1 MRYSE
6 SDLPRTEDEINAEE
20 RLRHEN
26 HDRLRR
32 ENEDLRRQLQELR
45 ASSHAASSGS
55 GAVPSSFWHPSRV
68 TIWALCLATVVV
80 LVIAFFAGYLPMHQR
95 TLLIADEARDREQR
109 LPRVAVVTVGRSSR
123 KTALQLPG
131 NIQATTE
138 APLLARAAGYVK
150 QRLVDIGDHV
160 HAGQTLAIIEAP
172 ELDEQ
177 VRQAQA
183 ALQQAHAGV
192 DQATAN
198 LQQGRSDLELARVT
212 AKRWADL
219 VGNGS
224 VSVQESDQYQAQ
236 YKSKIAAVNA
246 LEQALVGQRS
256 GVAVAEANLAR
267 LRNMQAYRVVVAPFT
282 GVITVRNVDTGALVN
297 SGSTL
302 LFRIAQT
309 ATLRTYLNVPQMY
322 ASSVQRGDA
331 ASLTVSNLPGRK
343 FTGSVARTA
352 NALDPAS
359 RTLLVEV
366 HVPNPDGLLL
376 PGMYAQVELS
386 NTRPNPPLLIPSDAL
401 INSGL
406 GTQVALVGPNH
417 RVHLETIVA
426 GRDYGDRIEVMSG
439 LREGSVIVANPGDIM
454 HEGAEIDP
462 VPVSSTNAEH

>member
-6 SDLPRTEDEINAEE
+6 SDLPRTEDAISTEE
-20 RLRHEN
+20 RLRQ
-26 HDRLRR
+26 
-32 ENEDLRRQLQELR
+32 ENEDLRRQLQQLR
-45 ASSHAASSGS
+45 ASPHAPRDAS
-55 GAVPSSFWHPSRV
+55 GAVPASFWHPSRV
-68 TIWALCLATVVV
+68 TIWALCLATLVV
-80 LVIAFFAGYLPMHQR
+80 LAIAFFAGYLPLHHR
-95 TLLIADEARDREQR
+95 TLVISDEAHEREQS

-123 KTALQLPG
+123 KSALQLPG
-131 NIQATTE
+131 NIQAVTE

-160 HAGQTLAIIEAP
+160 HVGQTLAVIEAP

-183 ALQQAHAGV
+183 AVQQARAGV
-192 DQATAN
+192 DQANAN

-246 LEQALVGQRS
+246 LEQALEGQRG
-256 GVAVAEANLAR
+256 GVSAAEANLAR
-267 LRNMQAYRVVVAPFT
+267 LQNMQAYRVVIAPFD

-309 ATLRTYLNVPQMY
+309 STLRIYLNLPQMY
-322 ASSVQRGDA
+322 ASSVHTGDA
-331 ASLTVSNLPGRK
+331 ASLTVSNLPGRT
-343 FTGSVARTA
+343 FSGAVARTA

-401 INSGL
+401 ISSGA
-406 GTQVALVGPNH
+406 GTQVALVRPNH
-417 RVHLETIVA
+417 HVHLGTIVA

-439 LREGSVIVANPGDIM
+439 LHEGDVIVANPGDIM
-454 HEGAEIDP
+454 HEGDEIDP
-462 VPVSSTNAEH
+462 VAVSSGTIAH